1 MKKPTVQRKTTY
13 AFTGLT
19 SLAAPVPP
27 MLEQAI
33 GYTGEARLV
42 SFYWI
47 PGGDETYYDDGQRAG
62 TGNWQGYLAYVQHP
76 AIHPLL
82 APYDLG
88 SSDREGTHS
97 LILDRT
103 ERTLYVA
110 PRRDAQRFLAQ
121 QWPKTE
127 PVHMT
132 PKEWKEWTEILTTA
146 MKHAQRQ
153 QGQIDPEDI
162 QRRIE
167 EQYALVE
174 ALQEWLDRHLPN

>member
-1 MKKPTVQRKTTY
+1 
-13 AFTGLT
+13 
-19 SLAAPVPP
+19 

-33 GYTGEARLV
+33 GYTGAARFV

-47 PGGDETYYDDGQRAG
+47 PGGDEAYYDDGQRAG
-62 TGNWQGYLAYVQHP
+62 TGNWQGYLSYVQHP
-76 AIHPLL
+76 AIHSLL

-88 SSDREGTHS
+88 SSDAEGSHS

-103 ERTLYVA
+103 ERRFYVA

-132 PKEWKEWTEILTTA
+132 PKEWQEWTDTLTST
-146 MKHAQRQ
+146 MQSVQRSR
-153 QGQIDPEDI
+153 GAIDMEEI
-162 QRRIE
+162 QRRME
-167 EQYALVE
+167 EQYAPVE

>member
-1 MKKPTVQRKTTY
+1 
-13 AFTGLT
+13 L
-19 SLAAPVPP
+19 
-27 MLEQAI
+27 
-33 GYTGEARLV
+33 
-42 SFYWI
+42 
-47 PGGDETYYDDGQRAG
+47 
-62 TGNWQGYLAYVQHP
+62 
-76 AIHPLL
+76 
-82 APYDLG
+82 DLG
-88 SSDREGTHS
+88 SSDAEGTHS

-132 PKEWKEWTEILTTA
+132 PKEWKEWTEILTST
-146 MKHAQRQ
+146 MQHVQRRQ
-153 QGQIDPEDI
+153 ATIDPEDI
-162 QRRIE
+162 RRRIE

>member
-1 MKKPTVQRKTTY
+1 
-13 AFTGLT
+13 
-19 SLAAPVPP
+19 
-27 MLEQAI
+27 MLEHAV
-33 GYTGEARLV
+33 GYTGAARFV

-47 PGGDETYYDDGQRAG
+47 PGGDEAYYDDGQRAG
-62 TGNWQGYLAYVQHP
+62 TGNWQGYLAYVDHP

-82 APYDLG
+82 AAYDLG
-88 SSDREGTHS
+88 SSDAEGTHS

-103 ERTLYVA
+103 ERRLYVA
-110 PRRDAQRFLAQ
+110 QRRDAQHFLAQ

-132 PKEWKEWTEILTTA
+132 PKEWKEWTEILTST
-146 MKHAQRQ
+146 MKQMVQ
-153 QGQIDPEDI
+153 QASIDPEDI

-174 ALQEWLDRHLPN
+174 ALQEWLDRHVPN

>member
-1 MKKPTVQRKTTY
+1 
-13 AFTGLT
+13 
-19 SLAAPVPP
+19 
-27 MLEQAI
+27 
-33 GYTGEARLV
+33 
-42 SFYWI
+42 
-47 PGGDETYYDDGQRAG
+47 
-62 TGNWQGYLAYVQHP
+62 VQHP

-110 PRRDAQRFLAQ
+110 QRREAQHFLAQ

-132 PKEWKEWTEILTTA
+132 PKEWKEWTEQSWPNDVSPNSNLSVAGVAHQRHAGVSPAADDELTGRA
-146 MKHAQRQ
+146 A
-153 QGQIDPEDI
+153 GFDSAACIVV
-162 QRRIE
+162 
-167 EQYALVE
+167 A
-174 ALQEWLDRHLPN
+174 

>member
-1 MKKPTVQRKTTY
+1 
-13 AFTGLT
+13 
-19 SLAAPVPP
+19 

-33 GYTGEARLV
+33 GYTSEARFV

-47 PGGDETYYDDGQRAG
+47 PGGDEVYYDDGQRAG
-62 TGNWQGYLAYVQHP
+62 TGNWQGYVAYVDHP

-82 APYDLG
+82 AAYDLG
-88 SSDREGTHS
+88 SSDAEGTHS

-110 PRRDAQRFLAQ
+110 QRREAQRFLAQ

-132 PKEWKEWTEILTTA
+132 PKEWKAWTETLKSTMQCVRHSRGA
-146 MKHAQRQ
+146 
-153 QGQIDPEDI
+153 ID
-162 QRRIE
+162 
-167 EQYALVE
+167 VE
-174 ALQEWLDRHLPN
+174 AI